1 VKALYVWIPALDK
14 TSFFHVQLFVE
25 APVIRPTL
33 AASLLL
39 PLPLLVIGVTAPAT
53 SQQPT
58 VVFTGASVIPMD
70 RETVLNNQTVI
81 VQGGRIT
88 YVGGPRAAP
97 AGATSIDARGKFL
110 MPAIAEF
117 HAHVPSGAQ
126 AMHAHRTLSLY
137 VLAGVTTARGMLGA
151 PMHLA
156 LRDSIAAGQLL
167 GPRLLTSGPSFN
179 NNSVTSTTV
188 AVAMVRDQKAAGY
201 DLLKIHPGVP
211 KAAFDSLAI
220 VANAL
225 RMPFAGHVPLE
236 IGLDAALT
244 SKYSTIDHLD
254 GVVEAM
260 YAGEQ
265 QLTPQIDGFFG
276 LGIIRQLDQSRFGPI
291 VDRIKASGVVM
302 VPTQILMDNYASDA
316 TGDELT
322 SLPEFKYWV
331 PQQVAAWRTNK
342 NNLIAQAAVSREQRQ
357 EFIALRRRFIKSL
370 YDGGV
375 PFLLGSDAPQLWN
388 VPGFSAHRELGAL
401 VAAGLTPYQALRTG
415 TVNVAKFMGEEGR
428 SGVVREGARADLLLL
443 DANPLAAISNSLRI
457 SGVVVN
463 GRWIGPAE
471 RARMLDALDS
481 RGQSR

>member
-1 VKALYVWIPALDK
+1 ML
-14 TSFFHVQLFVE
+14 
-25 APVIRPTL
+25 RPTL
-33 AASLLL
+33 AAALLIA
-39 PLPLLVIGVTAPAT
+39 IGVPTLAT
-53 SQQPT
+53 SQQAPT
-58 VVFTGASVIPMD
+58 VFTGVSVIPMD
-70 RETVLNNQTVI
+70 RETVLTNQTVI
-81 VQGGRIT
+81 VENGRIT
-88 YVGGPRAAP
+88 HVGGQRSAP

-126 AMHAHRTLSLY
+126 AVHAHRTLSLY
-137 VLAGVTTARGMLGA
+137 ALAGVATARGMLGA

-156 LRDSIAAGQLL
+156 VRDSIAKGQLF

-179 NNSVTSTTV
+179 NNSATTPAVT
-188 AVAMVRDQKAAGY
+188 AAMVRDQKAAGY

-211 KAAFDSLAI
+211 RAAFDSLAI

-225 RMPFAGHVPLE
+225 RIPFSGHVPLE
-236 IGLDAALT
+236 IGLDVALT

-254 GVVEAM
+254 GIVEAM
-260 YAGEQ
+260 YTGPQ
-265 QLTPQIDGFFG
+265 PLTPQVNGWFA
-276 LGIIRQLDQSRFGPI
+276 LGIMRQLDQSRFSAI
-291 VDRIKASGVVM
+291 VNRIKASGVIM
-302 VPTQILMDNYASDA
+302 VPTQILMDNYANDA

-331 PQQVAAWRTNK
+331 PQQVATWRTNK
-342 NNLIAQAAVSREQRQ
+342 NNFIAQAPVSREQRQ
-357 EFIALRRRFIKSL
+357 EFIALRRRLIKAL

-415 TVNVAKFMGEEGR
+415 TVDVAKFMGEDGR
-428 SGVVREGARADLLLL
+428 SGVVRVGARADLLLL
-443 DANPLAAISNSLRI
+443 DANPLDAIANSLRI
-457 SGVVVN
+457 NGVVVN

-471 RARMLDALDS
+471 RERMLAALA
-481 RGQSR
+481 Q